1 MQKGDKIL
9 ESEVEKSRQQIL
21 DACRTSINKE
31 TIMGQLRDGQ
41 VKGIRENINRL
52 DQAHH
57 LKKIDEY

>member
-1 MQKGDKIL
+1 
-9 ESEVEKSRQQIL
+9 
-21 DACRTSINKE
+21 
-31 TIMGQLRDGQ
+31 MGQLRDGQ